1 MFRHIVVGADGSPE
15 GHDAV
20 ALGAALAAIGGSELT
35 LLRSFDPTVRRGPQV
50 DPISRIWELEQRLN
64 EDRQLYAPGAEIT
77 ISAAPDAARALRS
90 HALECGA
97 DLVVIGSSRQ
107 ALSGRCAI
115 GRTGRR
121 LLGNVPAALA
131 IATRGRRAQPHLATV
146 AVGYDGGPEAE
157 LALQLAD
164 ELAAA
169 AAAELLIET
178 IYEEPLAALVR
189 GERSTPRLADEL
201 RESERRGAIA
211 AAERAVARTAPR
223 SHLSVCVGEPGLELR
238 RASDDVDLT
247 VIGSRRWG
255 PSARTMLG
263 GVGETLASDCGSCL
277 LIARRA
283 SAPAPAPERLDRGA
297 ETGAMVPHS

>member
-35 LLRSFDPTVRRGPQV
+35 LLRSFDPSQPSGGQV
-50 DPISRIWELEQRLN
+50 DPISRIWGLEQGLS
-64 EDRQLYAPGAEIT
+64 EDRELYAPGAKIM

-90 HALECGA
+90 HAVECGA

-107 ALSGRCAI
+107 APSGRCAI
-115 GRTGRR
+115 GQTGRG
-121 LLGNVPAALA
+121 LLGNVPTALA
-131 IATRGRRAQPHLATV
+131 IATRGRRRQPHLATV

-157 LALQLAD
+157 RALQLAD

-169 AAAELLIET
+169 ATAELLIET
-178 IYEEPLAALVR
+178 IYEEPMAALVLD
-189 GERSTPRLADEL
+189 EPSTPQMVVEL

-211 AAERAVARTAPR
+211 AAERAVTRTSPR
-223 SHLSVCVGEPGLELR
+223 SHLSVCVGDPGLELR
-238 RASDDVDLT
+238 RASEDVDLT

-255 PSARTMLG
+255 PFAGIILG

-283 SAPAPAPERLDRGA
+283 AAPAAEPTADRDA
-297 ETGAMVPHS
+297 VTDAMVPHT